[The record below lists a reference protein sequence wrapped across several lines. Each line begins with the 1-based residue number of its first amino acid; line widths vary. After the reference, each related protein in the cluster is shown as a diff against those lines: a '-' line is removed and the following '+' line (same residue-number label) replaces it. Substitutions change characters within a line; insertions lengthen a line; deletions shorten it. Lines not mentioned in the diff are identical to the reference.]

1 MFYEMKNTKKIVQM
15 VFAIILSIF
24 MLLPYNVAAAENID
38 ISEKQQM
45 LNQAEMQTDSG
56 DNLQEIVTSDSN
68 EYKDT
73 ANLISSVTNV
83 SSGFNDKTLFKVRAA
98 ASQTVG
104 EIAWRISNE
113 YVNGKSRFTY
123 HIDKL
128 TGVRPVY
135 IAVLLTVTR
144 RDGLAD
150 TPKTYGNK
158 MITFDAN
165 EITEGASKSID
176 VDAKTGYMYLYGTSG
191 YLSPDGTPSYGQ
203 ILTPTILVNNKNQYF
218 PNYIDPVSKKQA
230 VDGVRTDWAKTGS
243 RPWNGRKSY
252 IKQFE
257 TNYGT
262 QAESYWNAVQIH
274 HIRPRNFGGE
284 DTFDNLMPV
293 ETSSHRLITS

>member
-1 MFYEMKNTKKIVQM
+1 MKNTKKIVQM

-83 SSGFNDKTLFKVRAA
+83 SSGFNDKTLFKVRVA

-123 HIDKL
+123 HIDRL

-135 IAVLLTVTR
+135 IAVLLTT
-144 RDGLAD
+144 
-150 TPKTYGNK
+150 
-158 MITFDAN
+158 
-165 EITEGASKSID
+165 
-176 VDAKTGYMYLYGTSG
+176 
-191 YLSPDGTPSYGQ
+191 
-203 ILTPTILVNNKNQYF
+203 
-218 PNYIDPVSKKQA
+218 
-230 VDGVRTDWAKTGS
+230 
-243 RPWNGRKSY
+243 
-252 IKQFE
+252 
-257 TNYGT
+257 
-262 QAESYWNAVQIH
+262 
-274 HIRPRNFGGE
+274 
-284 DTFDNLMPV
+284 
-293 ETSSHRLITS
+293 